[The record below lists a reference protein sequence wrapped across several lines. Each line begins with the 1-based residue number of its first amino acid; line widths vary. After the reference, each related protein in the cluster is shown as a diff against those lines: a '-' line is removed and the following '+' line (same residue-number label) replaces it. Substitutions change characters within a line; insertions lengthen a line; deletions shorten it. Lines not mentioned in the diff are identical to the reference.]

1 MKKSESIQVDAALNA
16 RSLRDHRTR
25 ILVDNF
31 HYVLDAPPYR
41 NRTQMWLQIFRVVG
55 KEQAPLGMLGNTD
68 HASHFAIEQHSI
80 SAHRVRVWR
89 SMQIN
94 DVTGNRLAPR
104 YPRRIFSTD

>member
-1 MKKSESIQVDAALNA
+1 
-16 RSLRDHRTR
+16 
-25 ILVDNF
+25 
-31 HYVLDAPPYR
+31 
-41 NRTQMWLQIFRVVG
+41 
-55 KEQAPLGMLGNTD
+55 MLGNTD